1 MGTRERDDEPDDDP
15 VPQDRDGLLPSRAL
29 LGTLLAV
36 PVTRDLLYKA
46 PGAQWRL
53 AHTHLNLAGFVI
65 MFIFGI
71 AYHVL
76 PRFAESRCTASVG
89 LRALLGRYARHGGD
103 GYRVHR
109 SPRPP
114 FSSGPGAWRS
124 SFGSFSGRQPM
135 AHDPVMPAGRKRKG
149 GGPCLTH

>member
-1 MGTRERDDEPDDDP
+1 MNSTTIRFLKIGMAFF
-15 VPQDRDGLLPSRAL
+15 LLGAL

-76 PRFAESRCTASVG
+76 PRFAGKPLHSEAWASAHFWVATLATAGMVIGFIVPAAAVLLWTGSVAQLVG
-89 LRALLGRYARHGGD
+89 IVLG
-103 GYRVHR
+103 VLNL
-109 SPRPP
+109 
-114 FSSGPGAWRS
+114 W
-124 SFGSFSGRQPM
+124 
-135 AHDPVMPAGRKRKG
+135 
-149 GGPCLTH
+149 LTIR

>member
-1 MGTRERDDEPDDDP
+1 MSPTTIRFIKVGMAYF
-15 VPQDRDGLLPSRAL
+15 LLGAV

-76 PRFAESRCTASVG
+76 PRFAGKPLHSEAWASAHFWVATLATAGMVIGFIVPAAAVLLWTGSVAQLVG
-89 LRALLGRYARHGGD
+89 IVLG
-103 GYRVHR
+103 VLNL
-109 SPRPP
+109 
-114 FSSGPGAWRS
+114 W
-124 SFGSFSGRQPM
+124 
-135 AHDPVMPAGRKRKG
+135 
-149 GGPCLTH
+149 LTIR

>member
-1 MGTRERDDEPDDDP
+1 MSPTTIRFIKVGMAYF
-15 VPQDRDGLLPSRAL
+15 VLGAV

-76 PRFAESRCTASVG
+76 PRFAGKPLHSEAWASAHFWVATLATAGMVIGFIVPAAAVLLWTGSVAQLVG
-89 LRALLGRYARHGGD
+89 IVLG
-103 GYRVHR
+103 VLNL
-109 SPRPP
+109 
-114 FSSGPGAWRS
+114 W
-124 SFGSFSGRQPM
+124 
-135 AHDPVMPAGRKRKG
+135 
-149 GGPCLTH
+149 LTIR

>member
-1 MGTRERDDEPDDDP
+1 MSPTTIRFIKVGMAFF
-15 VPQDRDGLLPSRAL
+15 LLGAV

-76 PRFAESRCTASVG
+76 PRFAGKPLHSEAWASAHFWVATLATAGMVIGFIVPAAAVLLWTGSVAQLVG
-89 LRALLGRYARHGGD
+89 IVLG
-103 GYRVHR
+103 VLNL
-109 SPRPP
+109 
-114 FSSGPGAWRS
+114 W
-124 SFGSFSGRQPM
+124 
-135 AHDPVMPAGRKRKG
+135 
-149 GGPCLTH
+149 LTIR

>member
-1 MGTRERDDEPDDDP
+1 MSPTTIRFIKVGMAFF
-15 VPQDRDGLLPSRAL
+15 LLGAL

-76 PRFAESRCTASVG
+76 PRFAGKPLHSEAWASAHFWVATLATAGMVIGFIVPAAAVLLWTGSVAQLVG
-89 LRALLGRYARHGGD
+89 IVLG
-103 GYRVHR
+103 VLNL
-109 SPRPP
+109 
-114 FSSGPGAWRS
+114 W
-124 SFGSFSGRQPM
+124 
-135 AHDPVMPAGRKRKG
+135 
-149 GGPCLTH
+149 LTIR